1 MVGFFLFF
9 YVIEQLQIAL
19 IALAAIAF
27 LSQNVL
33 QDVASTYFLLVEDQ
47 YALGDWIEIGK
58 VKGQVEKISLRNT
71 QVRAGCGDLFTISHG
86 SFTEVQ
92 NFTHRYSGINL
103 FIDVAYSTD
112 LDQAMDVMEQVAKEM
127 QQDLVWGQKITTS
140 KMMGVQTFGD
150 NSITIYFR
158 LMTEAGEQ
166 WSVGREYRR
175 RLKPA
180 FDQAG
185 ITIPFPQRSIWF
197 ENALAF
203 PEIKSSQFPHNSNS

>member
-1 MVGFFLFF
+1 
-9 YVIEQLQIAL
+9 
-19 IALAAIAF
+19 
-27 LSQNVL
+27 
-33 QDVASTYFLLVEDQ
+33 
-47 YALGDWIEIGK
+47 
-58 VKGQVEKISLRNT
+58 
-71 QVRAGCGDLFTISHG
+71 
-86 SFTEVQ
+86 
-92 NFTHRYSGINL
+92 
-103 FIDVAYSTD
+103 
-112 LDQAMDVMEQVAKEM
+112 
-127 QQDLVWGQKITTS
+127 
-140 KMMGVQTFGD
+140 MMGVQTFGD